1 MAYFNELPN
10 LEVISRFVNTET
22 NEDFIK
28 IKNLWRRAK
37 LREDIANAATAFNY
51 YQIKDN
57 ERPDQIA
64 KNYYGDP
71 ELDWVVLITNN
82 ITNFNED
89 WPLDNNTLYNYL
101 IDKYG
106 SEEALQEIH
115 HTETVENRDSFNRIV
130 IPEKIFVDNQEFI
143 PREITTSVAET
154 RLESFPTGDN
164 QTEISVNLLQA
175 LNVNQILEGDVLY
188 PITDIQEEKS
198 FLKVYTRNS
207 GILDIQ
213 INNDLENNW
222 PTGWGGELLVYGRD
236 ETKEIPIDDALN
248 TELGLTTRINI
259 DDTLYEID
267 TILENDEIIPIFRLR
282 YSPN

>member
-10 LEVISRFVNTET
+10 LEVISRFTNTET

-57 ERPDQIA
+57 ERPDEIA

-236 ETKEIPIDDALN
+236 QIKQITVEDKLN
-248 TELGLTTRINI
+248 TDLGLTTRINI

>member
-10 LEVISRFVNTET
+10 LEVISRFTNTET

-82 ITNFNED
+82 IINLNED

-130 IPEKIFVDNQEFI
+130 IPEKIFVDNETLS
-143 PREITTSVAET
+143 PTSITTSLAET
-154 RLESFPTGDN
+154 QLQSFPTGDN

-175 LNVNQILEGDVLY
+175 LNVKQLVEGDVLY

-222 PTGWGGELLVYGRD
+222 PTGWGGTLLAYGR
-236 ETKEIPIDDALN
+236 EEIKEIPIDDVLN
-248 TELGLTTRINI
+248 TELGINNRINI
-259 DDTLYEID
+259 GNKLYEID

>member
-236 ETKEIPIDDALN
+236 QIKQITVEDKLN
-248 TELGLTTRINI
+248 TDLGLTTRINI

>member
-22 NEDFIK
+22 NEDFIR

-37 LREDIANAATAFNY
+37 LREDIANAVTAFNY

-82 ITNFNED
+82 IINLNED
-89 WPLDNNTLYNYL
+89 WPLDNDTLYNYL

-115 HTETVENRDSFNRIV
+115 HTETIENRDSFNRIV
-130 IPEKIFVDNQEFI
+130 IPESLVVDNAEL
-143 PREITTSVAET
+143 EENSITTSLAEN
-154 RLESFPTGDN
+154 RLNSFITGDN
-164 QTEISVNLLQA
+164 QTEISVNLLQFIKITKK
-175 LNVNQILEGDVLY
+175 QEEDV
-188 PITDIQEEKS
+188 IQSIVDIQEETS
-198 FLKVYTRNS
+198 FLNVYARDNEV
-207 GILDIQ
+207 LKIQ
-213 INNDLENNW
+213 IDNYLEEAW
-222 PTGWGGELLVYGRD
+222 PSGWGGELPVYGREQNKQILIED
-236 ETKEIPIDDALN
+236 KLN
-248 TELGLTTRINI
+248 TDLGLTTRINI
-259 DDTLYEID
+259 NDNFYELD
-267 TILENDEIIPIFRLR
+267 SILENNELIPIIRLK
-282 YSPN
+282 YSKK